1 MIKDIKY
8 FFLLSRPLN
17 VFITLIAFALAAFIA
32 KGNGLYF
39 FEDLDFWYACIALTV
54 ITASGY
60 WVNDAFDFKIDRENK
75 PKRVIVNAQLSVK
88 KVLSAYFS
96 VVTIILVASL
106 LLQPFVL
113 FWVNVAAVALL
124 FLYAWLLKRTTVIG
138 NIVIATL
145 TGLVIY
151 YAALIYVP
159 RTAVMWMIM
168 FAFEVTFIREVVKDA
183 EDIKGDLKF
192 KLQTLPIKI
201 GIRATRRVLQ
211 FCYLVFILSCYLP
224 ILEAAFREQ
233 TLNWPYL
240 IASIVL
246 VQSPAAYLLL
256 DLTKAES
263 AQDFAKQSR
272 FLKIL
277 IFLGMVSVLFLV

>member
-1 MIKDIKY
+1 M
-8 FFLLSRPLN
+8 
-17 VFITLIAFALAAFIA
+17 
-32 KGNGLYF
+32 
-39 FEDLDFWYACIALTV
+39 
-54 ITASGY
+54 
-60 WVNDAFDFKIDRENK
+60 NDAFDFKIDRENK

>member
-32 KGNGLYF
+32 KDDALHF
-39 FEDLDFWYACIALTV
+39 FEDLDFWYACIALTI

-96 VVTIILVASL
+96 VIVIILSASL

-113 FWVNVAAVALL
+113 FWVNFAAVMLL

-168 FAFEVTFIREVVKDA
+168 FAFEVTFLREVVKDA

-211 FCYLVFILSCYLP
+211 FCYLIFILSCYLP

-233 TLNWPYL
+233 ALNWLYL
-240 IASIVL
+240 LASIVL
-246 VQSPAAYLLL
+246 VQCPAAYLLL

-263 AQDFAKQSR
+263 THDFAKQSR
-272 FLKIL
+272 YLKVL
-277 IFLGMVSVLFLV
+277 IFLGMLSVLFLV